1 MAEST
6 GPAASIQTD
15 LEPETLGLVSVTM
28 QAITH
33 IAALLFTQFLAT
45 LAGVTAPLAYVV
57 AVVIVLMLGNTLSS
71 SRGIEDPVELRTAYS
86 PSAWSPVS
94 LLHFNSAGPVSQAIL
109 TYQTNLHTVS
119 WPTSGDQMLIAWTRG
134 RVPPNLDTPWIG
146 GRNQSAPV
154 NRVAASCSGGARV
167 W

>member
-15 LEPETLGLVSVTM
+15 LEPETLRLVSVTM
-28 QAITH
+28 QAISH
-33 IAALLFTQFLAT
+33 IAPAIAALFFTQFLVA

-94 LLHFNSAGPVSQAIL
+94 LLHFKSAGPCQPG
-109 TYQTNLHTVS
+109 H
-119 WPTSGDQMLIAWTRG
+119 
-134 RVPPNLDTPWIG
+134 LDIS
-146 GRNQSAPV
+146 NQPAYSFL
-154 NRVAASCSGGARV
+154 AAV